1 LTVGQDKNLAD
12 QLYVKHRSGASV
24 KKQTGV
30 VVGCGA
36 IAREHLAVLAEFDHV
51 DVAAVC
57 DISLV
62 RAEATAERYGIPR
75 WYRTHSELLSDIRPD
90 LVHITTP
97 PASHA
102 AIAKDFLVEGVNVLC
117 EKPITVDYSDFSI
130 LKELALKNKIMLME
144 DQTYRYHS
152 SIQRIRELMESG
164 AFGDVLEVQICLSL
178 NVCADGSPYLDRNSP
193 HFALALPGGVIGD
206 FLPHFA
212 YLAYMFTGPILD
224 VRTIWAKRLGETPL
238 PADEFR
244 ALIRGKR
251 ASAYLSFNGSGE
263 VDGFLLR
270 VVGARMRVETDL
282 FEPPRF
288 TVRRLRR
295 GEPALMKLVDGLGE
309 SRDVMKGSVRGFV
322 RKLAGRSS
330 YDGLEELLRSTYR
343 TLELREPQPIPLAE
357 IDETARLVQRL
368 TQSEFKL

>member
-1 LTVGQDKNLAD
+1 
-12 QLYVKHRSGASV
+12 V
-24 KKQTGV
+24 KKQAGV
-30 VVGCGA
+30 VIGCGA
-36 IAREHLAVLAEFDHV
+36 IAREHLAVLAELDHV

-57 DISLV
+57 DISPV

-75 WYRTHSELLSDIRPD
+75 WYTIHSKLLSEIRPD

-97 PASHA
+97 PATHA
-102 AIAKDFLVEGVNVLC
+102 AIAEDFLGAGINVLC
-117 EKPITVDYSDFSI
+117 EKPITLTYSDFI
-130 LKELALKNKIMLME
+130 NLKELALKNRVMFIE
-144 DQTYRYHS
+144 DQNYRYHS
-152 SIQRIRELMESG
+152 SIQRIRELMGNG

-178 NVCADGSPYLDRNSP
+178 NLCADGSPYLDRNSP

-212 YLAYMFTGPILD
+212 YLAHMFTGPVLD
-224 VRTIWAKRLGETPL
+224 VRTIWAKRLGKTPL
-238 PADEFR
+238 PTDEFR
-244 ALIRGKR
+244 ALVRGER
-251 ASAYLSFNGSGE
+251 ASAYLSFNGSAE

-270 VVGARMRVETDL
+270 VVGARMRVEADL

-288 TVRRLRR
+288 TVRRSRR

-309 SRDVMKGSVRGFV
+309 SCDVITGSVGGFV

-343 TLELREPQPIPLAE
+343 ALELEEPQPIPLAE
-357 IDETARLVQRL
+357 MDETTRLVERL

>member
-1 LTVGQDKNLAD
+1 
-12 QLYVKHRSGASV
+12 VKT
-24 KKQTGV
+24 QTAV

-36 IAREHLAVLAEFDHV
+36 IAREHLTVLAKFGHV

-57 DISLV
+57 DISPV
-62 RAEATAERYGIPR
+62 RAEATAERYGVPR
-75 WYRTHSELLSDIRPD
+75 WYTHHSKLLSDVRPD

-102 AIAKDFLVEGVNVLC
+102 AIAMDFLGEGINVLC
-117 EKPITVDYSDFSI
+117 EKPITVTYSDFI
-130 LKELALKNKIMLME
+130 MLEQLALKNQVMLME

-152 SIQRIRELMESG
+152 SVRRIRELIEKG
-164 AFGDVLEVQICLSL
+164 AFGDVLEVQLCLSL
-178 NVCADGSPYLDRNSP
+178 NLWTDGSPYVDRNSP

-212 YLAYMFTGPILD
+212 YLAHMFTGPILD
-224 VRTIWAKRLGETPL
+224 VRTIWAKR

-244 ALIRGKR
+244 ALIRGER
-251 ASAYLSFNGSGE
+251 ASAYLSFNGSAE
-263 VDGFLLR
+263 VEGFLLR
-270 VVGARMRVETDL
+270 VVGARMRVEADL

-309 SRDVMKGSVRGFV
+309 SRDVMTGSVRGFV

-330 YDGLEELLRSTYR
+330 YDGLEELLRSSYR
-343 TLELREPQPIPLAE
+343 ALEQKEPQPIPLAE
-357 IDETARLVQRL
+357 IDETARLVEQL
-368 TQSEFKL
+368 TQTEIQL